1 MGANQMAKVNYD
13 NFPGFDLNEAC
24 DFFDCEKQSN
34 WKKIGKFIVAD
45 GQDYVNVMETE
56 FDFEDTTDS
65 EYAAFEAGV
74 KYALTKMNTA
84 FEAAGVDLQVC
95 ETDLVES
102 MGFVLVRCDDEPED
116 FVKRV
121 LKKPVMMVDSWV

>member
-1 MGANQMAKVNYD
+1 MTKVNYD
-13 NFPGFDLNEAC
+13 NFASFDLNEAC
-24 DFFDCEKQSN
+24 DHFDCEDQKQ
-34 WKKIGKFIVAD
+34 WKKIGKFIIAD
-45 GQDYVNVMETE
+45 GQEYVNIMETE
-56 FDFEDTTDS
+56 FDFEDTADS

-74 KYALTKMNTA
+74 KYALTKMNIA

-102 MGFVLVRCDDEPED
+102 MGFVLVRADDEPED

-121 LKKPVMMVDSWV
+121 LKKPVLAVDSWV